1 MNCTEHLLEKSD
13 HDENYYSK
21 IISKPSNLVG
31 MIGKSGINWHEGDIL
46 EQNFDSYQEEAF
58 KEKPFI
64 VSTMFLQWY
73 WKGYIN
79 TRVSN
84 MLGPFGHS

>member
-31 MIGKSGINWHEGDIL
+31 MIGKSGINWHEGDIHD
-46 EQNFDSYQEEAF
+46 QNFDSY
-58 KEKPFI
+58 
-64 VSTMFLQWY
+64 
-73 WKGYIN
+73 
-79 TRVSN
+79 
-84 MLGPFGHS
+84 